1 MENNSTTTTTTVE
14 TKTETNTITVN
25 KALFL
30 LFAEFLGYAS
40 PLIDW
45 AEEICDGKDVED
57 YKRKII
63 EVDANFIFNKMQKEY
78 SLEDIRSWYDE
89 FYPLILKE
97 YEDNEKIKVL
107 FKENLMTNHLLLIF
121 LKRDI

>member
-1 MENNSTTTTTTVE
+1 MENNSKTTTTTVE
-14 TKTETNTITVN
+14 TKTETNKITVN

-45 AEEICDGKDVED
+45 AEEICDGKEVED

-97 YEDNEKIKVL
+97 YEEKMKNTL
-107 FKENLMTNHLLLIF
+107 PF
-121 LKRDI
+121 

>member
-1 MENNSTTTTTTVE
+1 MHMENNSTTTTTTVE

-57 YKRKII
+57 
-63 EVDANFIFNKMQKEY
+63 NLIFNKMQKES

-89 FYPLILKE
+89 FDPLILKE
-97 YEDNEKIKVL
+97 YEDKM
-107 FKENLMTNHLLLIF
+107 KETLPF
-121 LKRDI
+121 

>member
-1 MENNSTTTTTTVE
+1 MENNSKTTTTTVE

-45 AEEICDGKDVED
+45 AEEICDGKEVED

-97 YEDNEKIKVL
+97 YEDKMKNTL
-107 FKENLMTNHLLLIF
+107 PF
-121 LKRDI
+121 